1 MWGHTSCHKKYFLL
15 TFKGNCM
22 NFSLEL
28 IFFMLCHPVTSKQP
42 HKIVQI
48 LVGHPLYQNGP
59 FLGNTRTKA
68 SNSSLICLRLTLGG
82 GRVWKQWSFQA
93 STYCFSVKLHQ
104 LCLAEKRSGS
114 WDGAT
119 LFFCQKRRK
128 WRIWVWLLCD
138 KTQLAEHLWPR
149 KKYPMHIWSWMMVQK
164 SMFEKLA
171 EEWQKNCQ
179 LQD

>member
-1 MWGHTSCHKKYFLL
+1 
-15 TFKGNCM
+15 M

-104 LCLAEKRSGS
+104 PKRGQALET
-114 WDGAT
+114 GQRC
-119 LFFCQKRRK
+119 FF
-128 WRIWVWLLCD
+128 
-138 KTQLAEHLWPR
+138 A
-149 KKYPMHIWSWMMVQK
+149 KKEENDV
-164 SMFEKLA
+164 FEFGFYVTRHNLPNICGQ
-171 EEWQKNCQ
+171 ERNIQCIYGVE
-179 LQD
+179 